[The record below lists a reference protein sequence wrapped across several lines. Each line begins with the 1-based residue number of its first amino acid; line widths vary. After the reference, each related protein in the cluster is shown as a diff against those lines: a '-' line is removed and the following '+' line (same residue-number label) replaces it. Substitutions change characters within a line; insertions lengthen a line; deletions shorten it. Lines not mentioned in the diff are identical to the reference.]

1 MSYIP
6 VSAGMANRP
15 EPSVDSG
22 GQHGRNRS
30 DGNEGRA
37 MAMTAASPTL
47 PPAYTGEI
55 APDTAD
61 RKDGSAP
68 PAGYLTVFSKRGQVD
83 QASALGEIGAWA
95 SHYLRS
101 HPLTS
106 LSTVGGQMVLGVR
119 AVQYLFVDLL
129 TGRFQVG
136 EFITQAAFM
145 AGTAFL
151 PTVLVTIPISV
162 TLAIQFTLLAGQI
175 GAASLSGAATGLVVI
190 RQGAPLVA
198 ALLLAAAVGSA
209 VCADLGARTMREEIA
224 AMEVMGVSP
233 VRRLVVP
240 RLAAV
245 IVVGLAL
252 TGITSFVGYIAA
264 YLFNVY
270 LQNGTPG
277 SFVATFSSFA
287 TVGDFT
293 LALVKAVIYGA
304 IVAIVSCH
312 KGFDTHGGPA
322 GVANSVNAAVVESVL
337 LLMIVNVAM
346 SELYVIVFPR
356 QAL

>member
-1 MSYIP
+1 
-6 VSAGMANRP
+6 
-15 EPSVDSG
+15 
-22 GQHGRNRS
+22 
-30 DGNEGRA
+30 
-37 MAMTAASPTL
+37 
-47 PPAYTGEI
+47 
-55 APDTAD
+55 
-61 RKDGSAP
+61 
-68 PAGYLTVFSKRGQVD
+68 
-83 QASALGEIGAWA
+83 
-95 SHYLRS
+95 
-101 HPLTS
+101 
-106 LSTVGGQMVLGVR
+106 VLGVR

-136 EFITQAAFM
+136 EFIAQAAFM

-356 QAL
+356 QTL

>member
-1 MSYIP
+1 M
-6 VSAGMANRP
+6 G
-15 EPSVDSG
+15 
-22 GQHGRNRS
+22 
-30 DGNEGRA
+30 
-37 MAMTAASPTL
+37 MTAASSMLT
-47 PPAYTGEI
+47 PAHAGEM

-68 PAGYLTVFSKRGQVD
+68 PTSYLTVCSKPGQVD
-83 QASALGEIGAWA
+83 RASALGEVGAWA

-101 HPLTS
+101 HPLRS
-106 LSTVGGQMVLGVR
+106 LHTVGGQMVLGVR

-136 EFITQAAFM
+136 EFIAQAAFM

-233 VRRLVVP
+233 VRRVVVP

-252 TGITSFVGYIAA
+252 TGITSFV
-264 YLFNVY
+264 
-270 LQNGTPG
+270 
-277 SFVATFSSFA
+277 
-287 TVGDFT
+287 
-293 LALVKAVIYGA
+293 
-304 IVAIVSCH
+304 
-312 KGFDTHGGPA
+312 
-322 GVANSVNAAVVESVL
+322 
-337 LLMIVNVAM
+337 
-346 SELYVIVFPR
+346 
-356 QAL
+356 